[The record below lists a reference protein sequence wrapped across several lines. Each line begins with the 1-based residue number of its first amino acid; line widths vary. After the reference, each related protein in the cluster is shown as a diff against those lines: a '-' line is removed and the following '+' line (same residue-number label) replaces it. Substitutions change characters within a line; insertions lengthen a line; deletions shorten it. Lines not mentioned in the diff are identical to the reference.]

1 MKRLGSVF
9 SAAAVAAALFA
20 PVPALSAE
28 APPAAPAP
36 VVADEAKGM
45 FVVITDKE
53 PMVQMMAL
61 VLSTQTVEQ
70 GKSLRILL
78 CGPAGQLALKGSKQT
93 MFKPLDK
100 SPQMLLG
107 ALMSKGVK
115 VEVCPL
121 YLPAVSKSESDL
133 VPGITVA
140 KPPVVAKEMRGEG
153 LRLMNF

>member
-1 MKRLGSVF
+1 MKRSGSIF
-9 SAAAVAAALFA
+9 SATTLAAALFA

-28 APPAAPAP
+28 TPSAAPAP
-36 VVADEAKGM
+36 VVNDEAKGM
-45 FVVITDKE
+45 YVVITDKE

-78 CGPAGQLALKGSKQT
+78 CGPAGQLAIKGSKQT

-107 ALMSKGVK
+107 SLISKGVK

-121 YLPAVSKSESDL
+121 YLPAVGKNESSL

-153 LRLMNF
+153 LRLMSF